1 MFIVDTLLGW
11 LNTILGTIFFF
22 LPNDPFTPY
31 INSMAGAEWLGNLN
45 WFIPFGTLV
54 GIGGSWLVAVA
65 VFYVYQV
72 ILRWVKA
79 IGS

>member
-1 MFIVDTLLGW
+1 MAVVNW
-11 LNTILGTIFFF
+11 LMNWLRSILGTILFF
-22 LPNDPFTPY
+22 LPNDPFTGY
-31 INSMAGAEWLGNLN
+31 IESMAGASWLGALN

-54 GIGGSWLVAVA
+54 GIGGTWLIAIGI
-65 VFYVYQV
+65 FYAYQV